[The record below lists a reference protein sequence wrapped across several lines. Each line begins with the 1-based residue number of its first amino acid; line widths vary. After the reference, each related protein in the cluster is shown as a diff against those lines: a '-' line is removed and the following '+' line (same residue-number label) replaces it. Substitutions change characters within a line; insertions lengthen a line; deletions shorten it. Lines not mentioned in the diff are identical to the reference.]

1 MIIPVPFVGWVSI
14 DDEETIQ
21 MLRDQLRI
29 QQLEIDRLNKEVFKL
44 QILAS
49 KRYLYD
55 PDGHGNDVWV
65 IEKKKANEF

>member
-44 QILAS
+44 QILAN

-55 PDGHGNDVWV
+55 PDDGGDVWL
-65 IEKKKANEF
+65 IEKKKANEL

>member
-14 DDEETIQ
+14 DYEETIQ

-29 QQLEIDRLNKEVFKL
+29 QQLEIDRLNKEMFKL
-44 QILAS
+44 QILAN

-55 PDGHGNDVWV
+55 PDDGGDVWV

>member
-1 MIIPVPFVGWVSI
+1 MMIPIPFFGWVSI
-14 DDEETIQ
+14 DEEET
-21 MLRDQLRI
+21 METLRNQLKI
-29 QQLEIDRLNKEVFKL
+29 QQREIDRLNGEIFKL

-49 KRYLYD
+49 KRYVYD

>member
-1 MIIPVPFVGWVSI
+1 MMIPVPFVGWVSI

-29 QQLEIDRLNKEVFKL
+29 QQLEIDRLNKEMFKL
-44 QILAS
+44 QILAN

-55 PDGHGNDVWV
+55 PDDGGDVWL

>member
-14 DDEETIQ
+14 DDEETIK

-44 QILAS
+44 QILAN

-55 PDGHGNDVWV
+55 PDDGGDVWV

>member
-1 MIIPVPFVGWVSI
+1 MMIPVPFVGWVSI

-29 QQLEIDRLNKEVFKL
+29 QQLEIDRLNKEMFKL

-55 PDGHGNDVWV
+55 PDDGGDVWL

>member
-14 DDEETIQ
+14 DDEETIK

-44 QILAS
+44 QILAN

-55 PDGHGNDVWV
+55 PDDGGDVWL
-65 IEKKKANEF
+65 IEKKKANEV

>member
-1 MIIPVPFVGWVSI
+1 MMIPIPFVGWI
-14 DDEETIQ
+14 TIDEEET
-21 MLRDQLRI
+21 METLREQLKM
-29 QQLEIDRLNKEVFKL
+29 QQREIDRLNKEMFKM

-55 PDGHGNDVWV
+55 PDGSGNDVWV

>member
-55 PDGHGNDVWV
+55 PDGSGNSVWV

>member
-44 QILAS
+44 QILAN

-55 PDGHGNDVWV
+55 PDDGGDVWV

>member
-44 QILAS
+44 QILAN

-55 PDGHGNDVWV
+55 PDDGGNVWV

>member
-21 MLRDQLRI
+21 MLRNQLRI
-29 QQLEIDRLNKEVFKL
+29 QQLEIDRLNKELFKL

>member
-1 MIIPVPFVGWVSI
+1 MIIPVPVVGWVSI

-44 QILAS
+44 QILAN

-55 PDGHGNDVWV
+55 PDDGGNVWV

>member
-1 MIIPVPFVGWVSI
+1 MMIPVPFVGWVSI

>member
-55 PDGHGNDVWV
+55 PDGSGNDVWV

>member
-1 MIIPVPFVGWVSI
+1 MMIPIPLIGWVSI

>member
-29 QQLEIDRLNKEVFKL
+29 QQLEIDRLNKEIFKM
-44 QILAS
+44 QILAN

-55 PDGHGNDVWV
+55 PDGGGNDVWV

>member
-29 QQLEIDRLNKEVFKL
+29 QQLEIDRLNKEMFKL
-44 QILAS
+44 QILAN

-55 PDGHGNDVWV
+55 PDDGGDVWV